1 MKSGDIIIAVLIA
14 IILSIVVYYQGHDP
28 FADTKARDCIAKSHS
43 DHELA
48 ECIRINTRK

>member
-1 MKSGDIIIAVLIA
+1 MKLSDIVIGILIS
-14 IILSIVVYYQGHDP
+14 IILAIVVYYQTHDP
-28 FADTKARDCIAKSHS
+28 LSDATARNCITKSHS

>member
-1 MKSGDIIIAVLIA
+1 MKIGDIVIAVLIA
-14 IILSIVVYYQGHDP
+14 IILAMVVYYQTHDP
-28 FADTKARDCIAKSHS
+28 LSDATARNCITKSHS

>member
-1 MKSGDIIIAVLIA
+1 MKLSDIFIA
-14 IILSIVVYYQGHDP
+14 ILLTIILAMTVYYQTHDP
-28 FADTKARDCIAKSHS
+28 LSDATARNCITKSHS